1 MEQLQLPVM
10 AAQVFCYLLGQ
21 VIQAQELAVITQV
34 VAVVVLMF
42 QHSHLAALAAV
53 AQVVRNKLH
62 H

>member
-21 VIQAQELAVITQV
+21 AIQAQELAVITQA

-42 QHSHLAALAAV
+42 QHSHLAALVAV